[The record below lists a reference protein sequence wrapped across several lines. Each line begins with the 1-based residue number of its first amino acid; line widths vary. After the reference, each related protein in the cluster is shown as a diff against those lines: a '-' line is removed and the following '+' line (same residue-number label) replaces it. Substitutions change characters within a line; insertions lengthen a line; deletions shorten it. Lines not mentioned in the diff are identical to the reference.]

1 MSDDKVTL
9 EHKPYV
15 MIIRDGW
22 GYNPDSGEDKFNVIK
37 NAKTPVDDMLM
48 SEYPNCLIETS
59 GEAVGLPAGTMG
71 NSEVGHQNIG
81 AGRVV
86 YQDSVRITVAI
97 REGNFYENEELLKA
111 VEHAKLNKGKLH
123 LMGLCSDIGVHSL
136 LGHLY
141 GLLEL
146 AKRNDLTAVY
156 LHAFTDGRD
165 SPPTSGAGY
174 IADIEKKMEEIG
186 VGEIASISGRFY
198 AMDRDNRWDRVQGA
212 YECLTQG
219 TGERAPSAAEAMQ
232 ASYAKEETDEFVKPT
247 CITDA
252 DGNPKAI
259 IEDGDSVVFFNFRGD
274 RPRELTRAFVDGD
287 DFMGFDRPARP
298 KVQFVC
304 MTQYSADIDAP
315 IAFAKQKAQVNIGGE
330 YFSNLGLKQF
340 RCAETEKYAHVTF
353 FFNGGRE
360 EPFKGEGRQIVASPK
375 VRTYDLQPEMSA
387 EGVCEV
393 VLEKLDTN
401 KYDVIIMNF
410 ANPDMVGHTG
420 VMDAAIKA
428 GETVDKCVGK
438 ILDKVKEMGGGA
450 VILADHGN
458 FEKMWDSENDMQ
470 HTAHTVGK
478 VPLIVFDER
487 FKGKT
492 MKDGGKLADAIPTM
506 LDIMGLDKPAEM
518 TGESLIQ

>member
-1 MSDDKVTL
+1 MPKDKVTL

-22 GYNPDSGEDKFNVIK
+22 GYNGNADEDKFNVVK
-37 NAKTPVDDMLM
+37 QANVPVDDMLM
-48 SEYPNCLIETS
+48 REYPNCLIETS
-59 GEAVGLPAGTMG
+59 GEDVGLPAGTMG

-97 REGNFYENEELLKA
+97 RDGEFFENKELLKA

-123 LMGLCSDIGVHSL
+123 LMGLCSDIGVHAL

-174 IADIEKKMEEIG
+174 LAGIEKKMSEIG
-186 VGEIASISGRFY
+186 VGEIASICGRFY
-198 AMDRDNRWDRVQGA
+198 AMDRDNRWDRVEGA

-219 TGERAPSAAEAMQ
+219 TGGRAASTAEAME
-232 ASYAKEETDEFVKPT
+232 ASYAKDETDEFIKPV
-247 CITDA
+247 CITGD
-252 DGNPKAI
+252 DGKPKAI
-259 IEDGDSVVFFNFRGD
+259 VEDGDSVVFFNFRGD
-274 RPRELTRAFVDGD
+274 RPREITRAFVEGK
-287 DFMGFDRPARP
+287 DFMGFDRKVQP
-298 KVQFVC
+298 KVYFVC

-315 IAFAKQKAQVNIGGE
+315 VAFAKQKAQENIAGQ
-330 YFSNLGLKQF
+330 YFSELGLKQF

-387 EGVCEV
+387 NEVCQV
-393 VLEKLDTN
+393 VLDKLETN
-401 KYDVIIMNF
+401 KYDVMIMNF

-420 VMDAAIKA
+420 VMEAAIKA

-458 FEKMWDSENDMQ
+458 FEKMWDSANNMQ

-487 FKGKT
+487 FKGRK
-492 MKDGGKLADAIPTM
+492 MKEGGKLADAIPTM
-506 LDIMGLDKPAEM
+506 LEIMGLDKPKEM
-518 TGESLIQ
+518 TGESLIE

>member
-1 MSDDKVTL
+1 MSQEKVTL
-9 EHKPYV
+9 KNKPYV

-22 GYNPDSGEDKFNVIK
+22 GFNPDPQEDKFNTIK
-37 NAKTPVDDMLM
+37 LANTPVDDMLM

-59 GEAVGLPAGTMG
+59 GEDVGLPSGTMG

-86 YQDSVRITVAI
+86 YQDSVRITVSI
-97 REGNFYENEELLKA
+97 RNGEFFENEQLLKA
-111 VEHAKLNKGKLH
+111 VEFAKNNKGKLH

-174 IADIEKKMEEIG
+174 LADIEKNMKEIG
-186 VGEIASISGRFY
+186 VGQIASICGRFY
-198 AMDRDNRWDRVQGA
+198 AMDRDNRWERVQAA
-212 YECLTQG
+212 YECLTEG
-219 TGERAPSAAEAMQ
+219 TGARAESAAQ
-232 ASYAKEETDEFVKPT
+232 ALETSYANEETDEFVKPV
-247 CITDA
+247 CITD
-252 DGNPKAI
+252 DNGKPKAI

-274 RPRELTRAFVDGD
+274 RPRELTRAFVDGS
-287 DFMGFDRPARP
+287 DFMGFDRKVQP
-298 KVQFVC
+298 KVFYLC
-304 MTQYSADIDAP
+304 MTQYDASIDAP
-315 IAFAKQKAQVNIGGE
+315 VAFAKQKAMDNIAGQ
-330 YFSNLGLKQF
+330 YFSDLGLRQF

-360 EPFKGEGRQIVASPK
+360 EPFKREQRQIVPSPK
-375 VRTYDLQPEMSA
+375 VRTYDEKPEMSA
-387 EGVCEV
+387 NEVCDV
-393 VLEKLDTN
+393 VLEKIDSN
-401 KYDVIIMNF
+401 KFDVIIMNF

-420 VMDAAIKA
+420 VLDAALKA
-428 GETVDKCVGK
+428 AETVDSCVGK
-438 ILDKVKEMGGGA
+438 ILDKVKELGGGA

-458 FEKMWDSENDMQ
+458 FERMWDNQNDME

-478 VPLIVFDER
+478 VPMIVFDER
-487 FKGKT
+487 FKGRK

-506 LDIMGLDKPAEM
+506 LEIMGLEKPAEM
-518 TGESLIQ
+518 TGESLLD

>member
-1 MSDDKVTL
+1 MPQEKVTL
-9 EHKPYV
+9 KNKPYV

-22 GYNPDSGEDKFNVIK
+22 GNNPNSQEDKFNTIK
-37 NAKTPVDDMLM
+37 LADTPVDDMLM

-97 REGNFYENEELLKA
+97 REGGFFENEELLKA
-111 VEHAKLNKGKLH
+111 VELAKNNKGKLH

-174 IADIEKKMEEIG
+174 LADIEKKMQEIG
-186 VGEIASISGRFY
+186 VGQIASITGRFY
-198 AMDRDNRWDRVQGA
+198 AMDRDNRWDRVQAA

-219 TGERAPSAAEAMQ
+219 VGARAESAAEAL
-232 ASYAKEETDEFVKPT
+232 ATSYENKETDEFVKPV
-247 CITDA
+247 CITGE
-252 DGNPKAI
+252 DGDPKAI
-259 IEDGDSVVFFNFRGD
+259 IEDGDSVIFFNFRGD
-274 RPRELTRAFVDGD
+274 RPRELTRAFVDGKS
-287 DFMGFDRPARP
+287 FMGFDRQVQP
-298 KVQFVC
+298 KIHYLC
-304 MTQYSADIDAP
+304 LTQYDASIESP
-315 IAFAKQKAQVNIGGE
+315 VAFAKQKAMNNIAGQ
-330 YFSNLGLKQF
+330 YFSELGLKQF

-360 EPFKGEGRQIVASPK
+360 DPFKREFRQIVPSPK
-375 VRTYDLQPEMSA
+375 VRTYDEQPEMSA
-387 EGVCEV
+387 NEVCDV
-393 VLEKLDTN
+393 VLEKLESN
-401 KYDVIIMNF
+401 KFDVIVMNF

-420 VMDAAIKA
+420 VLDAAIKA
-428 GETVDKCVGK
+428 AETVDKCVGK
-438 ILDKVKEMGGGA
+438 ILKKVKELGGGA

-458 FEKMWDSENDMQ
+458 FERMWDCQNDME

-487 FKGKT
+487 FKDRK

-506 LDIMGLDKPAEM
+506 LKIMGLEKPAEM
-518 TGESLIQ
+518 TGESLLE